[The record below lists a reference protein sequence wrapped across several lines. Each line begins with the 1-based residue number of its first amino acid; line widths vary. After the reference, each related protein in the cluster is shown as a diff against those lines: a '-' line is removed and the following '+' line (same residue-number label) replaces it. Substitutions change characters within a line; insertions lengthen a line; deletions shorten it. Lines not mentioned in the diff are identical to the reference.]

1 MPQLIIRLL
10 YRINLKVL
18 SINIIITRDEGIIC
32 NDLSKNVDSFSVHGI
47 FISSSW
53 FLKFIEYSKI
63 FNLVLEYFY
72 M

>member
-1 MPQLIIRLL
+1 MQQLIIRLL
-10 YRINLKVL
+10 YRKNLKVL

-32 NDLSKNVDSFSVHGI
+32 NDLSKNVASFSVHGI

-63 FNLVLEYFY
+63 FYLVLEYFY
-72 M
+72 T